1 MKELIHFLGQL
12 IIMLGLANI
21 ALLLVPRFIR
31 KGIKTT
37 IKTTYKIVKWTIN
50 LVIKQV
56 KANVVCEDKKKVV
69 SRQYTRKSNKQPSNI
84 VEFKKKATS
93 K

>member
-1 MKELIHFLGQL
+1 MKETIYFLGQL
-12 IIMLGLANI
+12 IIALGLVNI

-50 LVIKQV
+50 LAIKQV

-69 SRQYTRKSNKQPSNI
+69 NRQYTRKSNKQPSNV

>member
-31 KGIKTT
+31 KGIKST
-37 IKTTYKIVKWTIN
+37 IRTTYKVVKWTIS
-50 LVIKQV
+50 LVITQV
-56 KANVVCEDKKKVV
+56 KNNVVDEDKKKVAK
-69 SRQYTRKSNKQPSNI
+69 RQYTRKSNKQPSNV

>member
-31 KGIKTT
+31 KGIKST
-37 IKTTYKIVKWTIN
+37 IRTTYKVVKWTIS
-50 LVIKQV
+50 LVITQV
-56 KANVVCEDKKKVV
+56 KNNVVEEDKKKVAK
-69 SRQYTRKSNKQPSNI
+69 RQYTRKSNKQPSNV